1 MEHTPTPWEVD
12 NHGIIFHGKTQI
24 GTVATQP
31 MYKEAPEGTT
41 EANARFIVKAC
52 NNFEAMRDTLKA
64 CYRDVINHQHTGNT
78 KEFPNRYD
86 AVKNLEL
93 VLSQIEDG
101 E

>member
-52 NNFEAMRDTLKA
+52 NNYEKLVEALEAIKRHITSGANLYVVEKT
-64 CYRDVINHQHTGNT
+64 VIRLCD
-78 KEFPNRYD
+78 E
-86 AVKNLEL
+86 
-93 VLSQIEDG
+93 VLS
-101 E
+101 